1 MSKYHSRKTA
11 VDGIVFD
18 SAKEARRYVELKL
31 LERAGKIRD
40 LKLQPE
46 FVLQPGFRKNGK
58 TYRQIAYKA
67 DFSYFSVEEY
77 KIIIE
82 DVKGLKTP
90 VYCLK
95 RKLYEYKYP
104 DSEIREV

>member
-67 DFSYFSVEEY
+67 DF
-77 KIIIE
+77 IE